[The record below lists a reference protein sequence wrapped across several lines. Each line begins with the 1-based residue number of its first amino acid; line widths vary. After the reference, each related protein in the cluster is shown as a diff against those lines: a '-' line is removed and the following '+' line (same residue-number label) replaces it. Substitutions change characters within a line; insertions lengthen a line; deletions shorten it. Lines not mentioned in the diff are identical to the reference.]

1 MITWDIARSH
11 DGTFTLRGSAGQGI
25 LAWDDLSDADLAAL
39 RRTLDALAP
48 EPEALSDCP
57 RCGSI

>member
-25 LAWDDLSDADLAAL
+25 LAWDDLSDEDLAAL

-48 EPEALSDCP
+48 QPEALP
-57 RCGSI
+57 PAAARC